1 MTIEERLEKLE
12 SAVKL
17 LSMKQIN
24 KELEDNELEIK
35 KLEKQISNLK
45 NINDNHLATI
55 HKGAY
60 L

>member
-45 NINDNHLATI
+45 NINENHLATI

>member
-12 SAVKL
+12 SSVKL

-45 NINDNHLATI
+45 SINENHLATI